1 MANHDNREGTIRY
14 LMQMACEMKK
24 MAAGANVPL
33 LALLFEMAADE
44 ANDFLENH
52 DARVTGGRQLSGRC
66 EGNEAT
72 IVADKTPC

>member
-1 MANHDNREGTIRY
+1 MASQDNREGTIRY

-24 MAAGANVPL
+24 MAAGADVPL

-52 DARVTGGRQLSGRC
+52 YAQVMSGRQPSGRC
-66 EGNEAT
+66 EGNETA